1 MPPIRRPFLPL
12 AFQCVAGLA
21 PAALAGEGK
30 LAGAGAIAPG
40 AQAAG
45 KPYTVKIDKITAQ
58 KGQPATAQVV
68 ITPAKG
74 WHLNKDYPTS
84 LKLTP
89 PAGVTASK
97 ASLGKGDAKLSDEEG
112 RFEVVLTSSESGKK
126 TVPGDLRFAVCTDTT
141 CDPQRS
147 AVTIEMDVK

>member
-1 MPPIRRPFLPL
+1 MSAAPSKSALSLL
-12 AFQCVAGLA
+12 ALLGLCA
-21 PAALAGEGK
+21 PALAGEGK

-40 AQAAG
+40 AAAAG
-45 KPYTVKIDKITAQ
+45 KPYTVQIDKVSAQ
-58 KGQPATAQVV
+58 KGQPATVQVV

-74 WHLNKDYPTS
+74 WHLNKDFPTS

-89 PAGVTASK
+89 PAGVSAAK
-97 ASLGKGDAKLSDEEG
+97 AALGKGDAKLRESEG
-112 RFEVVLTSSESGKK
+112 RFEVVLTSSEAGKK